1 MLLINLPWDCS
12 HGRLNIVLVI
22 YYTCEGD
29 DWNMKTI
36 KDVLDQYPEEMFV
49 NSSKCKAVCNIV
61 AVIQKH
67 LKEQHRFH
75 NMLNLTTELERK
87 K

>member
-22 YYTCEGD
+22 YYTYEGD

-36 KDVLDQYPEEMFV
+36 KDVLNQYPEEMFV

-67 LKEQHRFH
+67 LKEQHRF
-75 NMLNLTTELERK
+75 NSMLNLTTELERRK
-87 K
+87 

>member
-1 MLLINLPWDCS
+1 MLLINLSWDYS
-12 HGRLNIVLVI
+12 HERLNIVLVI
-22 YYTCEGD
+22 YYIYEGD

-49 NSSKCKAVCNIV
+49 NSSKCKAVCSIV

-67 LKEQHRFH
+67 LEEQHRFH
-75 NMLNLTTELERK
+75 SMLNLTTELERK

>member
-1 MLLINLPWDCS
+1 
-12 HGRLNIVLVI
+12 
-22 YYTCEGD
+22 
-29 DWNMKTI
+29 MKTI
-36 KDVLDQYPEEMFV
+36 KDVLNQYPEEMFV

-75 NMLNLTTELERK
+75 SMLNLTTELERRK
-87 K
+87 

>member
-67 LKEQHRFH
+67 LKEQRRFH
-75 NMLNLTTELERK
+75 SMLNLTTELERK